1 METQIPPQGVYM
13 NADQSSLVANLE
25 VQEIDKKLSSGCY
38 ACYHCWTYVILV
50 SACLTA
56 LQAVINVFTH
66 PIFIVSI
73 LNSVVEVAFAIGMQ
87 EVLKNKR
94 LQESGATCC
103 LALTCSALVGVVC
116 FIQRDAYVEL
126 FGAEAAYG
134 FFAGLF
140 VYYGLVYIF
149 PAYHVKGL
157 LERREAAIVNASQ
170 SQYNA

>member
-1 METQIPPQGVYM
+1 METQVPPQGVYM
-13 NADQSSLVANLE
+13 NANQSSLVANLE
-25 VQEIDKKLSSGCY
+25 VQQIDQKLSSGCY

-56 LQAVINVFTH
+56 LQAFVGVFTH

-73 LNSVVEVAFAIGMQ
+73 INSVVEVAFAIGMQ

-94 LQESGATCC
+94 LQESGVTCC

-116 FIQRDAYVEL
+116 FIQKDVYVDW
-126 FGAEAAYG
+126 FGAQETYG
-134 FFAGLF
+134 FFAGLA

-149 PAYHVKGL
+149 PAYQIKGL
-157 LERREAAIVNASQ
+157 LERREAAIANT